1 MSTVSPRPRL
11 PLSAAFGLL
20 IVIAAAFLLVCG
32 PSLAPHGLEETVG
45 TPFAPPT
52 AEHWLGLDQNG
63 RDMLTR
69 LLHGAQMSI
78 GVSLSAVT
86 ISFCIGVPLGFLAAL
101 RGGLPDLIGSRLVD
115 VVMSVPVLISALVVL
130 QALGSSLP
138 VLIGT
143 IALLDSTRVFRLSR
157 VVAQGIVVM
166 EYAEVARLRG
176 ENVWWML
183 SREILPNALPPL
195 LAEFGMRFCFT
206 FLFVAG
212 LSYLGL
218 GVQPPFA
225 DWGGMVRENQQGI
238 LYGLYA
244 PLFPAGAIAL
254 VTIGVNLVVDWAL
267 AGRTAIQGDNR

>member
-1 MSTVSPRPRL
+1 MSVVSPRPRL

-20 IVIAAAFLLVCG
+20 IVIAAAFLLVFG